1 MRNNQPVTQ
10 RDHPLQDG
18 VTLMSTTDT
27 QSHIQYANA
36 AFIEVSGYAPDEII
50 GQPHNLVRHPDMP
63 TQAFADMSAT
73 LKRGLSWTALVKN
86 RRKDGDHYWVRA
98 NAAPVYRNGRLSGYI
113 SVRTKPT
120 AAEVRETEKL
130 YADFREGRANHLGLY
145 QGLVVRKGLMA
156 WTTAFKV
163 LKVATRIRLAGLA
176 GAALMV
182 GAAVAA
188 GLSGAALATMAGA
201 ACLVSAATTLWLERQ
216 IAAPMAVVLRQA
228 LGVASGNP
236 AADVR
241 LDRVDEIG
249 MTMRAINQAGL
260 NLKSLV
266 DDVGLQVGGVF
277 NSASEIASGNNDL
290 CTRTERAAAN
300 LQQTASSME
309 QLHGTVRNTAD
320 AANQAID
327 LATTT
332 SAAVAAGGKAVGN
345 VVQTMDNIASSSRK
359 IADIIGVID
368 GIAFQT
374 NILALNAAVEAARAG
389 EQGRGFAV
397 VAAEVRTLA
406 QRSAGAAKEIKQLI
420 DGSVANVDIGTRQVS
435 EAGVTMDQ
443 IVEHVHRVEQL
454 IAEISRAT
462 VEQASGVGLV
472 NDAVNQL
479 DQATQQNAAL
489 VEQSAAAAD
498 GLRSQASRMAEA
510 VRVFKPEAA

>member
-1 MRNNQPVTQ
+1 
-10 RDHPLQDG
+10 
-18 VTLMSTTDT
+18 
-27 QSHIQYANA
+27 
-36 AFIEVSGYAPDEII
+36 
-50 GQPHNLVRHPDMP
+50 
-63 TQAFADMSAT
+63 
-73 LKRGLSWTALVKN
+73 
-86 RRKDGDHYWVRA
+86 
-98 NAAPVYRNGRLSGYI
+98 
-113 SVRTKPT
+113 
-120 AAEVRETEKL
+120 
-130 YADFREGRANHLGLY
+130 
-145 QGLVVRKGLMA
+145 
-156 WTTAFKV
+156 
-163 LKVATRIRLAGLA
+163 
-176 GAALMV
+176 
-182 GAAVAA
+182 
-188 GLSGAALATMAGA
+188 
-201 ACLVSAATTLWLERQ
+201 
-216 IAAPMAVVLRQA
+216 
-228 LGVASGNP
+228 
-236 AADVR
+236 
-241 LDRVDEIG
+241 
-249 MTMRAINQAGL
+249 
-260 NLKSLV
+260 
-266 DDVGLQVGGVF
+266 
-277 NSASEIASGNNDL
+277 
-290 CTRTERAAAN
+290 
-300 LQQTASSME
+300 ME

-320 AANQAID
+320 AANQAIE

-420 DGSVANVDIGTRQVS
+420 DGSVANVDIGTRQVG
-435 EAGVTMDQ
+435 EAGATMDQ